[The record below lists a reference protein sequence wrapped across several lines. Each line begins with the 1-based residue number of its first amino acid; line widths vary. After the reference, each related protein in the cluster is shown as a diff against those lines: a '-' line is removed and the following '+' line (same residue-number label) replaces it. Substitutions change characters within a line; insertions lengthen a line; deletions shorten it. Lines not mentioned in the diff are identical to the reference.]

1 MKESP
6 TPHQSV
12 EDSGIIFSIQI
23 EAYSSALPV
32 ATQPMN
38 NSLIFL
44 NKIYIFTMFLFA
56 GLGMLY
62 RPRGIFTH
70 AEATVSGKCRSSGF
84 IFSDYVISQNK
95 CCQRN

>member
-1 MKESP
+1 MKESL

-12 EDSGIIFSIQI
+12 EDIGIIFSIQI
-23 EAYSSALPV
+23 EAYSSDLPV
-32 ATQPMN
+32 ATKPMN

-62 RPRGIFTH
+62 MAKGNLYT
-70 AEATVSGKCRSSGF
+70 C
-84 IFSDYVISQNK
+84 
-95 CCQRN
+95 